1 LLMITLDEA
10 IIHCQ
15 EVADTCTNKECANDH
30 MQLKLWLS
38 ELKERREADG
48 DGEMLLLRKI
58 F

>member
-1 LLMITLDEA
+1 MMTLDEA

-15 EVADTCTNKECANDH
+15 EVADTCTNKKCANDH